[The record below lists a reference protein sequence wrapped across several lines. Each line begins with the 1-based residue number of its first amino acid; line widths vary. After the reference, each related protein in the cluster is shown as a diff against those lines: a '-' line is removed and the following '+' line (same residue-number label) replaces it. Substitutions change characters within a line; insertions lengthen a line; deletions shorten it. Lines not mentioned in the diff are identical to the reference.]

1 MKASPFGM
9 YPRIF
14 ILGLFFIISEPT
26 LAQQGGGGH
35 GFTVGNIPPSLK
47 TIPVPVPTDIG
58 LYVKNNTFAIRL
70 GKAFFWDTQA
80 GSDGQQ
86 ACATCHY
93 HAGADA
99 RIKNTLNPASD
110 GVFGTTGPMCRITN
124 NFFPTLQFQNPDDR
138 FSPILRN
145 LDDIV
150 GSQGMVRTNF
160 VQVIPGNPVDE
171 GITVPDPVFNAGGQ
185 NSRQVTGR
193 NTPSV
198 INAVFNF
205 RNFWDGRA
213 NHIFNGVNPFG
224 PRDPNAKIW
233 AVDAATGLVV
243 QETVSLNNSS
253 LASQAVGPP
262 TSDVEMQWNG
272 RTFPD
277 IGRKLL
283 SLQPLGQQRVHLN
296 DSVFASIVHPSGF
309 GLNTTYEK
317 LIQRAFHQR
326 FWDLTKTTPD
336 GTPIIEANFA
346 LFWGLAIQAY
356 EATLIS
362 DDSPFDQYMDGG
374 GDGGLNTNALT
385 AEQKHGLEVFR
396 NVGLDPNVNAGFCGV
411 CHVGSTFSAATIE
424 NIGVLE
430 EGVPGEPPP
439 IPETPLEK
447 MVMAN
452 QAFLGVAIFSSDLSN
467 EEAQVM
473 LLDFDPKGAMIEI
486 VQLDVPG
493 QPVINRSLFPPFQ
506 TPCPSL
512 SELSIKPTGDGEW
525 VTGQPWPF
533 PFCAA
538 SYLVSPGTCKIVFEI
553 GISNMPIGN
562 YMLRVDGV
570 DKAPLQIVELSHYD
584 FGFYNIGVRPTTE
597 DIGLGASIPAG
608 EPLSFVSRFSQGL
621 PVPEI
626 ANITIPPHLLP
637 TATSPIRVDGSF
649 KVPILRNVELTGPY
663 FHNGGK
669 ATLEDVVDLYARG
682 GDFHEA
688 NINDLA
694 PLLMMLDTTP
704 ADEAAVVAFLKS
716 LTDERVRWEMAPF
729 DHPEIALPN
738 GDFIPA
744 VGAGGRS
751 ADGISPVISF
761 AQKLIEAD
769 LTMVD
774 CNANGVPDDC
784 DILTGSSTDL
794 NGNGVPDECDPTPC
808 PADIAPDNGNG
819 TFGNGLVN
827 IDDLVT
833 LLNQFGNAGG
843 TADIAPD
850 NGNGTFGNGLV
861 NIDDLVAVLN
871 GFGACP

>member
-1 MKASPFGM
+1 
-9 YPRIF
+9 
-14 ILGLFFIISEPT
+14 
-26 LAQQGGGGH
+26 
-35 GFTVGNIPPSLK
+35 
-47 TIPVPVPTDIG
+47 
-58 LYVKNNTFAIRL
+58 
-70 GKAFFWDTQA
+70 
-80 GSDGQQ
+80 
-86 ACATCHY
+86 
-93 HAGADA
+93 
-99 RIKNTLNPASD
+99 
-110 GVFGTTGPMCRITN
+110 
-124 NFFPTLQFQNPDDR
+124 
-138 FSPILRN
+138 
-145 LDDIV
+145 
-150 GSQGMVRTNF
+150 
-160 VQVIPGNPVDE
+160 
-171 GITVPDPVFNAGGQ
+171 
-185 NSRQVTGR
+185 
-193 NTPSV
+193 
-198 INAVFNF
+198 
-205 RNFWDGRA
+205 
-213 NHIFNGVNPFG
+213 
-224 PRDPNAKIW
+224 
-233 AVDAATGLVV
+233 
-243 QETVSLNNSS
+243 
-253 LASQAVGPP
+253 
-262 TSDVEMQWNG
+262 
-272 RTFPD
+272 
-277 IGRKLL
+277 
-283 SLQPLGQQRVHLN
+283 
-296 DSVFASIVHPSGF
+296 
-309 GLNTTYEK
+309 
-317 LIQRAFHQR
+317 
-326 FWDLTKTTPD
+326 
-336 GTPIIEANFA
+336 
-346 LFWGLAIQAY
+346 
-356 EATLIS
+356 
-362 DDSPFDQYMDGG
+362 
-374 GDGGLNTNALT
+374 
-385 AEQKHGLEVFR
+385 
-396 NVGLDPNVNAGFCGV
+396 
-411 CHVGSTFSAATIE
+411 
-424 NIGVLE
+424 
-430 EGVPGEPPP
+430 
-439 IPETPLEK
+439 
-447 MVMAN
+447 
-452 QAFLGVAIFSSDLSN
+452 
-467 EEAQVM
+467 
-473 LLDFDPKGAMIEI
+473 
-486 VQLDVPG
+486 
-493 QPVINRSLFPPFQ
+493 
-506 TPCPSL
+506 
-512 SELSIKPTGDGEW
+512 
-525 VTGQPWPF
+525 
-533 PFCAA
+533 
-538 SYLVSPGTCKIVFEI
+538 
-553 GISNMPIGN
+553 MPIGN